1 MWNLSYH
8 PSSLPKDHEIH
19 FLLPVCIVFVSALR
33 LFFRPYSAQVI
44 RSSKKPQS
52 KSESF
57 VRFTDEHNQ
66 QFQIESKYVA
76 AIKPPPP
83 NPDGDKTTGNA
94 KYQII
99 LTEDNKYQV
108 KVAYTPEMPER
119 VTQRYYLIK
128 RMDGRDL
135 TIPHVYVLKIDPM
148 TKKDLY
154 DEPDPQF
161 IDRFDYR

>member
-1 MWNLSYH
+1 MKPTFFSLSVLC
-8 PSSLPKDHEIH
+8 S
-19 FLLPVCIVFVSALR
+19 FLLCGCSSVQHYEVR
-33 LFFRPYSAQVI
+33 LKMPNPYSAQVI

-161 IDRFDYR
+161 IDSFDYR